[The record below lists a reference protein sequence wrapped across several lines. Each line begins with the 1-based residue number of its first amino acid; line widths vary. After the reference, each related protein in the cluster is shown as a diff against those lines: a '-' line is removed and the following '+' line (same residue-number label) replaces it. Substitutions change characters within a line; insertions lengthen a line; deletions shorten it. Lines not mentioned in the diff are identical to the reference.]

1 VQEDT
6 TMEQLYTTC
15 AGLDV
20 HKQSVVACLLRPGA
34 TGHQRKEIRTF
45 ATTTPA
51 LLALADWLRG
61 AGCTHVAMES
71 TGSYW
76 KPVYNILEGQ
86 CTLLLVNA
94 AHIKKVPGRKTDV
107 SDSEWIADLLQHGL
121 LRPSFVPE
129 RAQREL
135 RDLTRTR
142 TTLIDERAAVVNRL
156 QAVLEDANIKVAGVA
171 TDIMGASGRDMLAAL
186 LEGTATAAEMA
197 NLARGRMRS
206 KRAALEQALQGRLS
220 AHHRLL
226 LVLHLEHADY
236 LEEQIERLSTEIA
249 ERLRPA
255 EAEVKLLDTI
265 PGIGRHLAEV
275 LIAEIGT
282 DMGRFP
288 SAAHL
293 ASWAGMC
300 PGHYE
305 SAGKRQKGT
314 TRRGNKAL
322 RRALTEAAQAA
333 ARNKKTYLAAQWR
346 RLVVRHGKKKAA
358 VAVGHTILRIVYQVL
373 SRHEPYHELGATYLD
388 ERRRTRAQQRAVAQL
403 HALGFDV
410 TLTSKEPAA

>member
-1 VQEDT
+1 
-6 TMEQLYTTC
+6 MEQLYTTC

-20 HKQSVVACLLRPGA
+20 HKQTVVACALRPGA
-34 TGHQRKEIRTF
+34 TGHQHKEIRTF
-45 ATTTPA
+45 ATTTNA

-61 AGCTHVAMES
+61 SGCTHVAMES

-86 CTLLLVNA
+86 CTVLLVNA

-121 LRPSFVPE
+121 LRPSFVPA

-220 AHHRLL
+220 DHHRLL

-249 ERLRPA
+249 ARLRPA
-255 EAEVKLLDTI
+255 QAEVDLLDTI

-300 PGHYE
+300 PGNYE

-346 RLVVRHGKKKAA
+346 RLVARHGKKKAA
-358 VAVGHTILRIVYQVL
+358 VAVGHTILRIVYHVL
-373 SRHEPYHELGATYLD
+373 SRHEPYHELGVTYLD
-388 ERRRTRAQQRAVAQL
+388 ERRRTRAQQRAITQL
-403 HALGFDV
+403 QALGYDV
-410 TLTSKEPAA
+410 TLTPKEPAA

>member
-1 VQEDT
+1 
-6 TMEQLYTTC
+6 MEQLYTTC

-20 HKQSVVACLLRPGA
+20 HKQTVVACVLRPPAAGRA
-34 TGHQRKEIRTF
+34 RKEVRTF
-45 ATTTPA
+45 ATTTNA
-51 LLALADWLRG
+51 LLALADWLRS

-76 KPVYNILEGQ
+76 KPVYNILEGG

-121 LRPSFVPE
+121 LQPSFVPD
-129 RAQREL
+129 RVQREL

-156 QAVLEDANIKVAGVA
+156 QAVLEDANIKIAGVA
-171 TDIMGASGRDMLAAL
+171 TDIMGASGRAMLAAL

-206 KRAALEQALQGRLS
+206 KRAVLGEALQGRLS
-220 AHHRLL
+220 DHHRLL
-226 LVLHLEHADY
+226 LLLHLEHADY
-236 LEEQIERLSTEIA
+236 LEEQIARLSAEIA
-249 ERLRPA
+249 ARLRPYEEEIA
-255 EAEVKLLDTI
+255 ALDTI
-265 PGIGRHLAEV
+265 PGIGQHLAEV

-300 PGHYE
+300 PGNV
-305 SAGKRQKGT
+305 
-314 TRRGNKAL
+314 RRFGG
-322 RRALTEAAQAA
+322 RDRE
-333 ARNKKTYLAAQWR
+333 QWR
-346 RLVVRHGKKKAA
+346 LLELLERSVR
-358 VAVGHTILRIVYQVL
+358 T
-373 SRHEPYHELGATYLD
+373 
-388 ERRRTRAQQRAVAQL
+388 QL
-403 HALGFDV
+403 I
-410 TLTSKEPAA
+410 PAGMA

>member
-1 VQEDT
+1 
-6 TMEQLYTTC
+6 MEQLYTSC

-20 HKQSVVACLLRPGA
+20 HKQTVVACVLRPSAPGVGA
-34 TGHQRKEIRTF
+34 GHPRKEIRTF
-45 ATTTPA
+45 ATTTNA
-51 LLALADWLRG
+51 LLALSDWLRS

-76 KPVYNILEGQ
+76 KPVYNILEGH
-86 CTLLLVNA
+86 CTVLLVNA
-94 AHIKKVPGRKTDV
+94 QHIKKVPGRKTDV

-121 LRPSFVPE
+121 LQPSFVPD

-186 LEGTATAAEMA
+186 LQGTATAAEMA

-206 KRAALEQALQGRLS
+206 KRAALEQALQGRLTD
-220 AHHRLL
+220 HHRLL

-236 LEEQIERLSTEIA
+236 LEEQIERLSAEIA
-249 ERLRPA
+249 ARLRPLQA
-255 EAEVKLLDTI
+255 ELEALDSI
-265 PGIGRHLAEV
+265 PGIGQHLAEV

-300 PGHYE
+300 PGNYE
-305 SAGKRQKGT
+305 SAGKRHKGT
-314 TRRGNKAL
+314 TRRGNKAV

-346 RLVVRHGKKKAA
+346 RLVIRHGKKKAA
-358 VAVGHTILRIVYQVL
+358 VAVGHTILRIVYHVL
-373 SRHEPYHELGATYLD
+373 HRHEAYHELGATYFD
-388 ERRRTRAQQRAVAQL
+388 ERRRTRAQHRAIAQL
-403 HALGFDV
+403 QALGYDV